1 MDEPEEIQVET
12 PEQTEQEEEDR
23 IAELVEFIAKTLS
36 NYPDAV
42 KVRSEEEGSRTI
54 ITLEVDDRDKGKVI
68 GRQGRV
74 AQALRSLLR
83 VAAVKQ
89 NNPHKPG
96 NRIRQAASGWSRYS
110 HNQRARWSST
120 ALKAPA
126 RVFSPR
132 RRATDVIDAPVRR
145 CTIVTFGLSRR
156 LHTRG
161 R

>member
-1 MDEPEEIQVET
+1 MDDPEEIQVDT
-12 PEQTEQEEEDR
+12 PEETDQEEEDR

-89 NNPHKPG
+89 NT
-96 NRIRQAASGWSRYS
+96 RI
-110 HNQRARWSST
+110 N
-120 ALKAPA
+120 LE
-126 RVFSPR
+126 
-132 RRATDVIDAPVRR
+132 IE
-145 CTIVTFGLSRR
+145 
-156 LHTRG
+156 
-161 R
+161 

>member
-1 MDEPEEIQVET
+1 MNEPEEIQVET
-12 PEQTEQEEEDR
+12 PEETDQEEEDR

-89 NNPHKPG
+89 NT
-96 NRIRQAASGWSRYS
+96 RI
-110 HNQRARWSST
+110 N
-120 ALKAPA
+120 LE
-126 RVFSPR
+126 
-132 RRATDVIDAPVRR
+132 IE
-145 CTIVTFGLSRR
+145 
-156 LHTRG
+156 
-161 R
+161 

>member
-1 MDEPEEIQVET
+1 MDDPEEIQVET
-12 PEQTEQEEEDR
+12 PEETEQEEEDR

-89 NNPHKPG
+89 NT
-96 NRIRQAASGWSRYS
+96 RI
-110 HNQRARWSST
+110 N
-120 ALKAPA
+120 LE
-126 RVFSPR
+126 
-132 RRATDVIDAPVRR
+132 IE
-145 CTIVTFGLSRR
+145 
-156 LHTRG
+156 
-161 R
+161 

>member
-1 MDEPEEIQVET
+1 MDEPEEIQVES
-12 PEQTEQEEEDR
+12 PEETELEEEDR

-89 NNPHKPG
+89 NT
-96 NRIRQAASGWSRYS
+96 RI
-110 HNQRARWSST
+110 N
-120 ALKAPA
+120 LE
-126 RVFSPR
+126 
-132 RRATDVIDAPVRR
+132 IE
-145 CTIVTFGLSRR
+145 
-156 LHTRG
+156 
-161 R
+161 

>member
-1 MDEPEEIQVET
+1 MDESEEIQVES
-12 PEQTEQEEEDR
+12 PEETEQEEDR

-89 NNPHKPG
+89 NT
-96 NRIRQAASGWSRYS
+96 RI
-110 HNQRARWSST
+110 N
-120 ALKAPA
+120 LE
-126 RVFSPR
+126 
-132 RRATDVIDAPVRR
+132 IE
-145 CTIVTFGLSRR
+145 
-156 LHTRG
+156 
-161 R
+161 

>member
-1 MDEPEEIQVET
+1 MDEPDEIQVET
-12 PEQTEQEEEDR
+12 PEETEQEEEDR

-89 NNPHKPG
+89 NT
-96 NRIRQAASGWSRYS
+96 RI
-110 HNQRARWSST
+110 N
-120 ALKAPA
+120 LE
-126 RVFSPR
+126 
-132 RRATDVIDAPVRR
+132 IE
-145 CTIVTFGLSRR
+145 
-156 LHTRG
+156 
-161 R
+161 

>member
-1 MDEPEEIQVET
+1 MDEPEEIQIET

-89 NNPHKPG
+89 NT
-96 NRIRQAASGWSRYS
+96 RI
-110 HNQRARWSST
+110 N
-120 ALKAPA
+120 LE
-126 RVFSPR
+126 
-132 RRATDVIDAPVRR
+132 IE
-145 CTIVTFGLSRR
+145 
-156 LHTRG
+156 
-161 R
+161 

>member
-1 MDEPEEIQVET
+1 MDEPEEIQVDT

-89 NNPHKPG
+89 NT
-96 NRIRQAASGWSRYS
+96 RI
-110 HNQRARWSST
+110 N
-120 ALKAPA
+120 LE
-126 RVFSPR
+126 
-132 RRATDVIDAPVRR
+132 IE
-145 CTIVTFGLSRR
+145 
-156 LHTRG
+156 
-161 R
+161 

>member
-1 MDEPEEIQVET
+1 M
-12 PEQTEQEEEDR
+12 
-23 IAELVEFIAKTLS
+23 EFIAKTLS

-89 NNPHKPG
+89 NT
-96 NRIRQAASGWSRYS
+96 RI
-110 HNQRARWSST
+110 N
-120 ALKAPA
+120 LE
-126 RVFSPR
+126 
-132 RRATDVIDAPVRR
+132 IE
-145 CTIVTFGLSRR
+145 
-156 LHTRG
+156 
-161 R
+161 

>member
-1 MDEPEEIQVET
+1 MDESEEIQVES
-12 PEQTEQEEEDR
+12 PEETEQEEEDR

-89 NNPHKPG
+89 NT
-96 NRIRQAASGWSRYS
+96 RI
-110 HNQRARWSST
+110 N
-120 ALKAPA
+120 LE
-126 RVFSPR
+126 
-132 RRATDVIDAPVRR
+132 IE
-145 CTIVTFGLSRR
+145 
-156 LHTRG
+156 
-161 R
+161 

>member
-1 MDEPEEIQVET
+1 VDEPEEIQVES
-12 PEQTEQEEEDR
+12 PEETEQEEDR

-89 NNPHKPG
+89 NT
-96 NRIRQAASGWSRYS
+96 RI
-110 HNQRARWSST
+110 N
-120 ALKAPA
+120 LE
-126 RVFSPR
+126 
-132 RRATDVIDAPVRR
+132 IE
-145 CTIVTFGLSRR
+145 
-156 LHTRG
+156 
-161 R
+161 

>member
-1 MDEPEEIQVET
+1 MDESEEIQVET

-89 NNPHKPG
+89 NT
-96 NRIRQAASGWSRYS
+96 RI
-110 HNQRARWSST
+110 N
-120 ALKAPA
+120 LE
-126 RVFSPR
+126 
-132 RRATDVIDAPVRR
+132 IE
-145 CTIVTFGLSRR
+145 
-156 LHTRG
+156 
-161 R
+161 

>member
-12 PEQTEQEEEDR
+12 PEEADQEEEDR

-89 NNPHKPG
+89 NT
-96 NRIRQAASGWSRYS
+96 RI
-110 HNQRARWSST
+110 N
-120 ALKAPA
+120 LE
-126 RVFSPR
+126 
-132 RRATDVIDAPVRR
+132 IE
-145 CTIVTFGLSRR
+145 
-156 LHTRG
+156 
-161 R
+161 

>member
-1 MDEPEEIQVET
+1 MDEPDEIQVET

-89 NNPHKPG
+89 NT
-96 NRIRQAASGWSRYS
+96 RI
-110 HNQRARWSST
+110 N
-120 ALKAPA
+120 LE
-126 RVFSPR
+126 
-132 RRATDVIDAPVRR
+132 IE
-145 CTIVTFGLSRR
+145 
-156 LHTRG
+156 
-161 R
+161 

>member
-1 MDEPEEIQVET
+1 MDEPEEIQVES
-12 PEQTEQEEEDR
+12 PEETEQEEEDR

-89 NNPHKPG
+89 NT
-96 NRIRQAASGWSRYS
+96 RI
-110 HNQRARWSST
+110 N
-120 ALKAPA
+120 LE
-126 RVFSPR
+126 
-132 RRATDVIDAPVRR
+132 IE
-145 CTIVTFGLSRR
+145 
-156 LHTRG
+156 
-161 R
+161 

>member
-1 MDEPEEIQVET
+1 VNEPEEIQVET
-12 PEQTEQEEEDR
+12 PEETDQEEEDR

-89 NNPHKPG
+89 NT
-96 NRIRQAASGWSRYS
+96 RI
-110 HNQRARWSST
+110 N
-120 ALKAPA
+120 LE
-126 RVFSPR
+126 
-132 RRATDVIDAPVRR
+132 IE
-145 CTIVTFGLSRR
+145 
-156 LHTRG
+156 
-161 R
+161 

>member
-1 MDEPEEIQVET
+1 MDESEEIQVEA
-12 PEQTEQEEEDR
+12 PEETEQEEEDR

-89 NNPHKPG
+89 NT
-96 NRIRQAASGWSRYS
+96 RI
-110 HNQRARWSST
+110 N
-120 ALKAPA
+120 LE
-126 RVFSPR
+126 
-132 RRATDVIDAPVRR
+132 IE
-145 CTIVTFGLSRR
+145 
-156 LHTRG
+156 
-161 R
+161 

>member
-89 NNPHKPG
+89 NT
-96 NRIRQAASGWSRYS
+96 RI
-110 HNQRARWSST
+110 N
-120 ALKAPA
+120 LE
-126 RVFSPR
+126 
-132 RRATDVIDAPVRR
+132 IE
-145 CTIVTFGLSRR
+145 
-156 LHTRG
+156 
-161 R
+161 

>member
-1 MDEPEEIQVET
+1 MDESEEIQVET
-12 PEQTEQEEEDR
+12 PEETEQEEEDR

-54 ITLEVDDRDKGKVI
+54 ITLKVDDRDKGKVI

-89 NNPHKPG
+89 NT
-96 NRIRQAASGWSRYS
+96 RI
-110 HNQRARWSST
+110 N
-120 ALKAPA
+120 LE
-126 RVFSPR
+126 
-132 RRATDVIDAPVRR
+132 IE
-145 CTIVTFGLSRR
+145 
-156 LHTRG
+156 
-161 R
+161 

>member
-1 MDEPEEIQVET
+1 VDDPEEIQVDT
-12 PEQTEQEEEDR
+12 PEETEQDEEDR

-89 NNPHKPG
+89 NT
-96 NRIRQAASGWSRYS
+96 RI
-110 HNQRARWSST
+110 N
-120 ALKAPA
+120 LE
-126 RVFSPR
+126 
-132 RRATDVIDAPVRR
+132 IE
-145 CTIVTFGLSRR
+145 
-156 LHTRG
+156 
-161 R
+161 

>member
-1 MDEPEEIQVET
+1 MDDPEEIQVES
-12 PEQTEQEEEDR
+12 PEETELEEEDR
-23 IAELVEFIAKTLS
+23 ITELVEFIAKTLS

-89 NNPHKPG
+89 NT
-96 NRIRQAASGWSRYS
+96 RI
-110 HNQRARWSST
+110 N
-120 ALKAPA
+120 LE
-126 RVFSPR
+126 
-132 RRATDVIDAPVRR
+132 IE
-145 CTIVTFGLSRR
+145 
-156 LHTRG
+156 
-161 R
+161 

>member
-12 PEQTEQEEEDR
+12 PEETDQEEEDR

-89 NNPHKPG
+89 NT
-96 NRIRQAASGWSRYS
+96 RI
-110 HNQRARWSST
+110 N
-120 ALKAPA
+120 LE
-126 RVFSPR
+126 
-132 RRATDVIDAPVRR
+132 IE
-145 CTIVTFGLSRR
+145 
-156 LHTRG
+156 
-161 R
+161 

>member
-1 MDEPEEIQVET
+1 VDESEEIQVET
-12 PEQTEQEEEDR
+12 PEETEQEEEDR

-89 NNPHKPG
+89 NT
-96 NRIRQAASGWSRYS
+96 RI
-110 HNQRARWSST
+110 N
-120 ALKAPA
+120 LE
-126 RVFSPR
+126 
-132 RRATDVIDAPVRR
+132 IE
-145 CTIVTFGLSRR
+145 
-156 LHTRG
+156 
-161 R
+161 

>member
-12 PEQTEQEEEDR
+12 PEETEQEEEDR

-89 NNPHKPG
+89 NT
-96 NRIRQAASGWSRYS
+96 RI
-110 HNQRARWSST
+110 N
-120 ALKAPA
+120 LE
-126 RVFSPR
+126 
-132 RRATDVIDAPVRR
+132 IE
-145 CTIVTFGLSRR
+145 
-156 LHTRG
+156 
-161 R
+161 